1 MIDIRCPKCNRL
13 FHVKEDFR
21 GAVVECGSC
30 GVIFEVPTTGSVGLV
45 AENVPNISVV
55 CPGCRTTHQVP
66 GNARGLDA
74 ECMVCKRT
82 FRIPESGVQAS
93 PTASELAA
101 LRPAAA
107 QKPSRASDF
116 GDTSTIR
123 LNRSN
128 ARFGDNTM
136 VPGGA
141 APAAKAA
148 PSAVPVSRP
157 VPAAFPSPAAAVPA
171 PAPTPVPTSRPVSA
185 PAPAPQPV
193 TAPAARPAPVR
204 RETEQSQRVLGHIPS
219 FHLEPDEE
227 IIDSKE
233 GTASSVGRNRL
244 LFNLPLLVIWGVA
257 FLSWALSF
265 LISARFSWIFPLM
278 FSIIGSLCWMLLAA
292 GPLLGARN
300 RLWLVV
306 TDKRVVMGSGKDTLT
321 INRTG

>member
-30 GVIFEVPTTGSVGLV
+30 GVIFEVPTSGSVGLV

-55 CPGCRTTHQVP
+55 CPGCRTSHQVP

-82 FRIPESGVQAS
+82 FRIPESDVQETPAT
-93 PTASELAA
+93 PA
-101 LRPAAA
+101 LTGPRPALA
-107 QKPSRASDF
+107 QQFGRASDF

-123 LNRSN
+123 LDRSN
-128 ARFGDNTM
+128 ARFSSNTM
-136 VPGGA
+136 APGVPVAVSKPG
-141 APAAKAA
+141 

-157 VPAAFPSPAAAVPA
+157 VPATFPPPA
-171 PAPTPVPTSRPVSA
+171 PATVPATFPA
-185 PAPAPQPV
+185 PAPAPAPV
-193 TAPAARPAPVR
+193 QAPAPQPLTPPPSARSTPVR
-204 RETEQSQRVLGHIPS
+204 RETEQNQRVLGHIPS

-233 GTASSVGRNRL
+233 ATASSVGRNRF
-244 LFNLPLLVIWGVA
+244 LFTLPLLVIWGVA
-257 FLSWALSF
+257 FLSWALGL
-265 LISARFSWIFPLM
+265 LISPLMSWIFPLM